1 MAYIYWLTIFV
12 WVPIILLWIRNWE
25 YLIRYKRTVL
35 YCVLWALIFSVPWDF
50 WAIQTR
56 IWIFPSDTNV
66 GFWIGSIP
74 LEEYFFIIFVT
85 MLISTVS
92 LLFKRRLE
100 RGMVEK

>member
-12 WVPIILLWIRNWE
+12 WIPLIFLWIQNWG
-25 YLIRYKRTVL
+25 YLIHYKKTVL
-35 YCVLWALIFSVPWDF
+35 YCALWALIFSVPWDF

-56 IWIFPSDTNV
+56 IWIFPPDTNV
-66 GFWIGSIP
+66 GFWIGGIP

-85 MLISTVS
+85 MLVSTVT

-100 RGMVEK
+100 CAVEK